1 MNELTPRLS
10 ALAHP
15 HRMALVRL
23 LVRRYPDRVPAGEIA
38 AALGLKASTA
48 SGYLAAL
55 TRAGLLSQERVG
67 TSLRY
72 AVEID
77 ALRGVMTDLLSGW
90 RGRPDLLPDRLSAG
104 ADGQA
109 PMPTEWSSP
118 MSDAPTTPTLD
129 ATNRYDVLF
138 ICTGNS
144 ARSIFAEAI
153 LRDIAGDRFHAHSAG
168 TKPYSELNPIA
179 LEVLE
184 SKGHDVSRMWSKN
197 IGAFQGSDATVM
209 DFVFTVCDLAAN
221 EDCPAWPGQPITAHW
236 GQPDPVKATGT
247 KAERMLA
254 FQQVYGA
261 LHNRI
266 HLFTQ
271 LPIASLD
278 ALALQRKV
286 DEIGRAAGTETPA

>member
-1 MNELTPRLS
+1 
-10 ALAHP
+10 
-15 HRMALVRL
+15 MALVRL

-38 AALGLKASTA
+38 AALGLKPSTA
-48 SGYLAAL
+48 SVYLAAL

-72 AVEID
+72 AVELD
-77 ALRGVMTDLLSGW
+77 ALRDVMTDLLSGW
-90 RGRPDLLPDRLSAG
+90 RGRPDLLPNVLFAG
-104 ADGQA
+104 AGG
-109 PMPTEWSSP
+109 PSSP
-118 MSDAPTTPTLD
+118 SHKDRSFPMSQAPTTPTLD
-129 ATNRYDVLF
+129 DTNRYDVLF

-168 TKPYSELNPIA
+168 TKPFSELNPIA

-184 SKGHDVSRMWSKN
+184 SKGHDVSPLRSKN
-197 IGAFQGSDATVM
+197 VGEFQGRDATVM

-221 EDCPAWPGQPITAHW
+221 EECPPWPGQPISAHW

-247 KAERMLA
+247 RAERMLA

-261 LHNRI
+261 LRNRI

-278 ALALQRKV
+278 ALSLQHQV
-286 DEIGRAAGTETPA
+286 DEIGRKADAGEPA

>member
-1 MNELTPRLS
+1 MNNINSCLS

-23 LVRRYPDRVPAGEIA
+23 LVRRYPDHVPAGEIA
-38 AALGLKASTA
+38 AALGLKSSTA
-48 SGYLAAL
+48 SVYLAAL
-55 TRAGLLSQERVG
+55 TRAGLLTQERVG

-72 AVEID
+72 TVELD

-90 RGRPDLLPDRLSAG
+90 RSRPDLLPDLPFAG
-104 ADGQA
+104 SGGPTSMPEDRSLPMPQA
-109 PMPTEWSSP
+109 P
-118 MSDAPTTPTLD
+118 ATPTLD

-184 SKGHDVSRMWSKN
+184 SKGHDVSPMRSKN
-197 IGAFQGSDATVM
+197 IGEFQGPDATIM

-221 EDCPAWPGQPITAHW
+221 EECPPWPGQPISAHW

-247 KAERMLA
+247 RAERMLA

-278 ALALQRKV
+278 ALSLQRQV
-286 DEIGRAAGTETPA
+286 DEIGRQARAKDPA

>member
-1 MNELTPRLS
+1 MEDLSPRLA

-48 SGYLAAL
+48 SVYLAAL
-55 TRAGLLSQERVG
+55 TRAGLLTQQRVG

-72 AVEID
+72 AVDLD
-77 ALRGVMTDLLSGW
+77 ALRGVMADLLSGW
-90 RGRPDLLPDRLSAG
+90 RGRPDLLPDL
-104 ADGQA
+104 A
-109 PMPTEWSSP
+109 PARPGGPTSTPQDRSPP
-118 MSDAPTTPTLD
+118 MSRDHATPTQD

-168 TKPYSELNPIA
+168 TRPRSELNPIA
-179 LEVLE
+179 LELLE
-184 SKGHDVSRMWSKN
+184 DKGHEISRMRSKN
-197 IGAFQGSDATVM
+197 VGEFQGPDARVM

-221 EDCPAWPGQPITAHW
+221 EECPAWPGQPISAHW
-236 GQPDPVKATGT
+236 GQPDPVKAQGT
-247 KAERMLA
+247 HAERMLA

-261 LHNRI
+261 LRNRI
-266 HLFTQ
+266 QLFAE
-271 LPIASLD
+271 LPIGSLD
-278 ALALQRKV
+278 ALSLQREV
-286 DEIGRAAGTETPA
+286 DEIGRVAGAGEPA